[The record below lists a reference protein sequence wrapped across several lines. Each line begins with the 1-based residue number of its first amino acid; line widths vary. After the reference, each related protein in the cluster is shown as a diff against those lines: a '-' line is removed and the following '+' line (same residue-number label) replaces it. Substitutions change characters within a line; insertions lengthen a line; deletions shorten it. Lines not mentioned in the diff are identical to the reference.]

1 MKQLFILVAVA
12 ALTLTFSSCSKDHTC
27 TCVDKDG
34 EVTSTETFESKITA
48 ELACDV
54 SDGISQIDDGSCS
67 LD

>member
-27 TCVDKDG
+27 T
-34 EVTSTETFESKITA
+34 KITA